1 MSPSDAMDFLR
12 THRHLA
18 LSTLGPDG
26 WPHTVPVTYT
36 LVENRLAMTAK
47 RRSQK
52 VVNLMRDP
60 RVSGLVEDGHTHDT
74 RRGVLVVGTAEVIP
88 DDALALQVI
97 EAILAS
103 DPLGAG
109 AVPLALSEM
118 ARNRSA
124 VFITPLRLVSWDH
137 GAGP

>member
-36 LVENRLAMTAK
+36 LVEDRLAMTAK

-52 VVNLMRDP
+52 VVNLTRDP

-88 DDALALQVI
+88 DDALALEVI

-103 DPLGAG
+103 DPLGSG
-109 AVPLALSEM
+109 ALPM
-118 ARNRSA
+118 APSQMAHNRSA
-124 VFITPLRLVSWDH
+124 VFITPLRLVSWGH
-137 GAGP
+137 AASP

>member
-36 LVENRLAMTAK
+36 VVDDRLAMTAK

-52 VVNLMRDP
+52 VVNLTRDR
-60 RVSGLVEDGHTHDT
+60 RVCGLVEDGHTYEA

-103 DPLGAG
+103 DPLG
-109 AVPLALSEM
+109 
-118 ARNRSA
+118 R
-124 VFITPLRLVSWDH
+124 WH
-137 GAGP
+137 GSHGP